1 VVWGVLVASMTLAAG
16 LLVLLDGGPS
26 PRIDGF
32 SLVPMVSATGD
43 RSIGSVFD
51 TRSALDT
58 GRWRRIVI
66 HHSASPVGTAASIK
80 SHAGLGKDGGY
91 HFIIGNGRGMKDG
104 EIHVTYRWL
113 DQLPAGGGLADDT
126 IAICLVGDG
135 NRRPFAKTQIR
146 WLVELVSALNRRLDI
161 PEERVLIDADADPA
175 SGPGR
180 LFPSASFREQLASG
194 Q

>member
-1 VVWGVLVASMTLAAG
+1 MASMTLAAG

-26 PRIDGF
+26 LRIDGF

-43 RSIGSVFD
+43 RSIESVFD

-58 GRWRRIVI
+58 GRWRRVVI
-66 HHSASPVGTAASIK
+66 HHSATPVGTAASIK
-80 SHAGLGKDGGY
+80 SNAGRDGGY
-91 HFIIGNGRGMKDG
+91 HFIIGNGRGMKAG

-113 DQLPAGGGLADDT
+113 DQLPADGGLSDDT

-135 NRRPFAKTQIR
+135 NRRQFAQTQIR
-146 WLVELVSALNRRLDI
+146 WLVELVSALDHRLGI
-161 PEERVLIDADADPA
+161 PEDRVLIEADADPA

-180 LFPSASFREQLASG
+180 LFPSAFFREQLASG